1 MEDGVGRTFF
11 EMLRTPLGIISGG
24 RGLKNIFAKA
34 DHPEDTE
41 EMLKEELITILDEE
55 EEKGAVNL
63 FEKEM
68 IKNVLKLYETK
79 TKEIMIPRTSVFTV
93 NIEDETSEI
102 IDRIIEERYSRV
114 PVYEKEIDNII
125 GVLHI
130 KDLLEASRKGDLD
143 NIDIR
148 SLMRKPYFIHE
159 YMSIDE
165 LFLQMKKLRNHMA
178 LVIDEYGGFSGIITI
193 EDLVEEIVGDISDED
208 DDIIEEEE
216 IVKINDE
223 IYEIEGLTS
232 ISDINDMLNI
242 DLPTD
247 TNETIG
253 GLLLATLGKIPDL
266 SNPEDVKIAE
276 FEHVNLEA
284 IFVSDKRIEKLI
296 LRVKDRV
303 ENEA

>member
-1 MEDGVGRTFF
+1 MEDGVGSTFF
-11 EMLRTPLGIISGG
+11 DMLKTPLGIISGG
-24 RGLKNIFAKA
+24 RGLKNIFTKA
-34 DHPEDTE
+34 DHPEETE
-41 EMLKEELITILDEE
+41 ETLKEELITILDEE

-79 TKEIMIPRTSVFTV
+79 AKEIMIPRTSVFTV
-93 NIEDETSEI
+93 NIEDETSEV

-125 GVLHI
+125 GVIHI

-148 SLMRKPYFIHE
+148 ALMKKPYFIHE
-159 YMSIDE
+159 YKSIDE
-165 LFLQMKKLRNHMA
+165 LFLEMKKLRNHMA

-208 DDIIEEEE
+208 DDVIEEEE
-216 IVKINDE
+216 IVKINDRT
-223 IYEIEGLTS
+223 YEVDGLTS
-232 ISDINDMLNI
+232 ISDINDMLDI
-242 DLPTD
+242 DLSTD

-253 GLLLATLGKIPDL
+253 GLLLATLGKIPDFE
-266 SNPEDVKIAE
+266 NPDDIRVAD
-276 FEHVNLEA
+276 FEHISLEA
-284 IFVSDKRIEKLI
+284 LFVSDKRIEKLI

-303 ENEA
+303 EQID